1 MIRYNK
7 TYLINNGVGTIVF
20 TEGNEGNV
28 TSVYEI
34 IGKKDSGI
42 VNGIIQDNVLKG
54 MFNFLNSNLNI
65 YLKIEINKNFNNI
78 KKITSTIELLEKC
91 NYNFFIVK
99 DGKFMRLSKSEII
112 KFLIYRNSDIFCK
125 KSLY

>member
-1 MIRYNK
+1 
-7 TYLINNGVGTIVF
+7 
-20 TEGNEGNV
+20 
-28 TSVYEI
+28 
-34 IGKKDSGI
+34 
-42 VNGIIQDNVLKG
+42 